1 MQPKV
6 DNVHFKKDRK
16 LQYDLIRLNHKIK
29 EAEHMTFGEKLFKLR
44 KEKGLS
50 QEALAEQVGTTRQ
63 AISKWE
69 NNQGFPETEKLLQLS
84 NIFEI
89 STDYLLKDE
98 KSSSNADERGSFVS
112 KEMAT
117 GYIANQKKV
126 SRYIG
131 VGFMSWAF
139 AGIPFI
145 MFISNSTW
153 RFLGVAIFV
162 IIGIVSFVLGA
173 FSEQEQYKVL
183 KEEPLIF
190 DYGYLKELSNE
201 YRAKKKI
208 YAVIYIP
215 SIILF
220 IVGIIAV
227 SLTIKGQFAWSEYHS
242 FVFFGFAIGLM
253 GFCYC
258 AGVIDAYEL
267 LIKNEQYS
275 ARLLFKI
282 KRKIKDKIDKL

>member
-16 LQYDLIRLNHKIK
+16 LQYDLIRLSHKIK
-29 EAEHMTFGEKLFKLR
+29 ETKHMTFGEKLFKLR

-98 KSSSNADERGSFVS
+98 KSSNNTDERGYYVS
-112 KEMAT
+112 KEMA
-117 GYIANQKKV
+117 
-126 SRYIG
+126 
-131 VGFMSWAF
+131 
-139 AGIPFI
+139 
-145 MFISNSTW
+145 
-153 RFLGVAIFV
+153 IFV
-162 IIGIVSFVLGA
+162 ITGIVSFVLGA
-173 FSEQEQYKVL
+173 FSEQEQYKIL

-208 YAVIYIP
+208 YAVVYIP

-220 IVGIIAV
+220 IIGIIAV
-227 SLTIKGQFAWSEYHS
+227 SLTIKGQFVWSEYHS

-267 LIKNEQYS
+267 LIKNEQHT
-275 ARLLFKI
+275 ACLLFKM
-282 KRKIKDKIDKL
+282 KRKIKDKINKL

>member
-1 MQPKV
+1 
-6 DNVHFKKDRK
+6 
-16 LQYDLIRLNHKIK
+16 
-29 EAEHMTFGEKLFKLR
+29 MTFGEKLLQLR

-69 NNQGFPETEKLLQLS
+69 NNQGFPETEKLLLLS

-98 KSSSNADERGSFVS
+98 KSSNHKGERGYYVS

-139 AGIPFI
+139 AGIPYV
-145 MFISNSTW
+145 MFMADATW
-153 RFLGVAIFV
+153 RFLGMTIF
-162 IIGIVSFVLGA
+162 IIMGIVSFVLGA

-183 KEEPLIF
+183 KEEPLIL
-190 DYGYLKELSNE
+190 DYEYLKALSNE

-208 YAVIYIP
+208 YAVVYIP
-215 SIILF
+215 STILF
-220 IVGIIAV
+220 IIGIIAI
-227 SLTIKGQFAWSEYHS
+227 SFTIKGQFIWSEYHS

-253 GFCYC
+253 GFGYC

-275 ARLLFKI
+275 ARLFFKI
-282 KRKIKDKIDKL
+282 KRRIKDKIDKL